1 MAARMPDGGGMLDA
15 SLTLAFVVLVAGLV
29 VLAVGSD
36 QLVDGAA
43 RISDRLGVPP
53 LVVGIVV
60 IGAGTSAPELLIAV
74 LSAFEGVFDL
84 GVGNVVGS
92 NLANVLLVLG
102 VAALAHPV
110 HVPRTTARREAPL
123 SLLAVIAFA
132 WAVQAPLRRTDALLL
147 GGLLVVVLV
156 LIVSRGEEEVGTPS
170 LDELDQQ
177 DEQGELAGA
186 TTTGGAVRDAVRRE
200 WWRAGLGLAATLA
213 GAQAVV
219 VGGRATAD
227 AAGLSDGLVGLTL
240 VAVGTSLPELAA
252 AVQAVRR
259 GQTELLVGNVLG
271 SNLFNALAVGPFA
284 VWTGASLGASVAP
297 EVAGEAT
304 TLMLAAAMG
313 VTLLLARGRIGR
325 TAGSVLIAGYVTAV
339 ALMAT

>member
-1 MAARMPDGGGMLDA
+1 MPDGVRMLDG
-15 SLTLAFVVLVAGLV
+15 SLTLALAVLVVGLV

-74 LSAFEGVFDL
+74 LSAVAGVYDL

-110 HVPRTTARREAPL
+110 HVPRTTARREGPL
-123 SLLAVIAFA
+123 SLLAVVAFA
-132 WAVQAPLRRTDALLL
+132 WAVQTPLRRGDALLL
-147 GGLLVVVLV
+147 GGLLVVVLT
-156 LIVSRGEEEVGTPS
+156 LILTRGEEEVGTPTID
-170 LDELDQQ
+170 DEGDPA
-177 DEQGELAGA
+177 DDS
-186 TTTGGAVRDAVRRE
+186 RDVSDRSVRRE
-200 WWRAGLGLAATLA
+200 WWRVGLGLAATLA

-219 VGGRATAD
+219 AGGAATAD
-227 AAGLSDGLVGLTL
+227 AAGLSDGFVGLTV

-284 VWTGASLGASVAP
+284 VWTGASLGAAVAP

-304 TLMLAAAMG
+304 FLMLAAAIAVG
-313 VTLLLARGRIGR
+313 LLLVRERIGR
-325 TAGSVLIAGYVTAV
+325 MAGAALVLGYVGAV